1 MSGNDLFF
9 TGLQGVVEIVRQDD
23 AARNELAIAE
33 RGAELR
39 RQIHQHQTGADI
51 VGGALDLSE
60 AMHGGGIDAGNQ
72 AKVEQ
77 EEEGI
82 GPLRKQLLDL
92 LVEAIGRAEEKIAL
106 QTHALDLAAVVG
118 KNPQFLRSAIERRTV
133 FGAVEAEF
141 NGVHPARADGE
152 GGAADDH
159 ADQYAGDKADLDDEQ
174 GNGKQ
179 RAYSSGEMRRAE
191 SMSQP

>member
-9 TGLQGVVEIVRQDD
+9 AGLQGVVEIVSQDD
-23 AARNELAIAE
+23 AARNELAIPE
-33 RGAELR
+33 RCAELR
-39 RQIHQHQTGADI
+39 RQIHQHETCADI

-77 EEEGI
+77 EEAGI

-133 FGAVEAEF
+133 FGPIEAEF
-141 NGVHPARADGE
+141 DGVHPARADGE
-152 GGAADDH
+152 GGAADDD
-159 ADQYAGDKADLDDEQ
+159 ADQYAGDKADLDWQ
-174 GNGKQ
+174 AARHI
-179 RAYSSGEMRRAE
+179 RA
-191 SMSQP
+191 